1 MKIIPVRSKMII
13 NDIQNYRQIERV
25 SVIDET
31 AQILGCPIEVHRSKE
46 IDPIVA
52 PAEFAGKIANRH
64 HLNNS
69 DTDAREFL

>member
-1 MKIIPVRSKMII
+1 MEIISVRPKMVI
-13 NDIQNYRQIERV
+13 NDIQNYRQIEGV

-31 AQILGCPIEVHRSKE
+31 AQILGRPVEVHRSKK
-46 IDPIVA
+46 IDPIIA